1 MSFFKKLKTWFS
13 VFTEFLTS
21 FFFSQKRSYIESNH
35 PDLKPLTCDEI
46 IEKLQIKEKAQRL
59 GLAGLPL
66 EESTELSGPEQE
78 IIQYFEA
85 ERRNN
90 VQTAQFNLNKI
101 NQKINELNVIPI
113 INRALQYGEEYERK
127 ANTELSDAE
136 QVLRKKQIIADTHRA
151 ELEKFKKE
159 HGLIRLTKDSSKS
172 EKLISYLIIGLI
184 FILEG
189 ILNANLFSSSI
200 DGGLIEGFFWATT
213 TALFNTAFSLIVG
226 NLILPY
232 AFYKKSKIKILGII
246 ISAISL
252 FIITPTICLAI
263 AHIKDS
269 FSDTTENTFNSI
281 AATALES
288 LTSHPFILK
297 DILSWI
303 LFTFTMIAAY
313 FVAYKTYKIG
323 ESYPGYAKHQHNVSE
338 AEQEHERIVNSLR
351 KNLLEIKTHYLE
363 KLDDAI
369 QIAQNNLQEYQKQ
382 IEKKQDA
389 SIRLN
394 NWLARSE
401 NMLSAVVAAFRTEN
415 EIYLKQNSHKK
426 PSYYQETIKPQL
438 LDLPD
443 FGIKEDKSKL
453 LEQEV
458 MLKTLLDQC
467 EPIRAKIQ
475 SAHDVKFDHLKPIHQ
490 QF

>member
-159 HGLIRLTKDSSKS
+159 HGLVRLAKDCSKK
-172 EKLISYLIIGLI
+172 EKLNFYIAIGAA
-184 FILEG
+184 FVLEG
-189 ILNANLFSSSI
+189 FFNAKLFSSSM
-200 DGGLIEGFFWATT
+200 DGGLIEGFIWATI
-213 TALFNTAFSLIVG
+213 TASFNVVFSLIVG
-226 NLILPY
+226 KSLPY
-232 AFYKKSKIKILGII
+232 AFYKKPKIKILGII

-281 AATALES
+281 AATAWES

-297 DILSWI
+297 DISSWI
-303 LFTFTMIAAY
+303 LFTISIAAAY
-313 FVAYKTYKIG
+313 AVVYKTYQTG

-338 AEQEHERIVNSLR
+338 AEQKHERIVNFLR

-394 NWLARSE
+394 NWLAKSE

-426 PSYYQETIKPQL
+426 PYYYQETIKPQL

-453 LEQEV
+453 LEQEI
-458 MLKTLLDQC
+458 MLKILLDQC